1 MDQPISTTEK
11 LQQLKSNLDRL
22 LRSYQAVQREND
34 LLKQQ
39 IEALRKSVSDKNK
52 KIEGLEEQLEMQR
65 TAASIAHIGQMEEGS
80 GDKEEVRKR
89 INELI
94 KEVDNCIAMLNE

>member
-1 MDQPISTTEK
+1 MQNAGTTHER
-11 LQQLKSNLDRL
+11 LQLLKANLDRL

-39 IEALRKSVSDKNK
+39 LDTLRRAVSDKNK
-52 KIEGLEEQLEMQR
+52 KIEGLEQQMELQR
-65 TAASIAHIGQMEEGS
+65 TAAAVAGNAQSEDAGAEREAM
-80 GDKEEVRKR
+80 RKR

-94 KEVDNCIAMLNE
+94 KEVDQCIALLNE